1 MENFIKEKLIKS
13 ILEADLII
21 KESNNKYW
29 EDKITKI
36 AFVIIFLGVC
46 IFFIK
51 SYFHTKQKEE
61 QQ

>member
-36 AFVIIFLGVC
+36 AFVIIFFGVC

-51 SYFHTKQKEE
+51 SYFDTKQKEE